1 MEYVKRVYNKWL
13 PEEDAMLRE
22 GIIPPRHNSYANCL
36 LRARKL
42 GFKFVKK
49 REEFRHSERRDGMIS
64 NGVIPPDTGIK
75 YAMERAGEMG
85 VDFIKKFYDE
95 TPVEDVKGLS
105 ASDKVLISNEKNQ
118 STKKFKVKDTVAMKM
133 AAERGR
139 KFFLMHARSSMSI
152 REIAEVAGC
161 TKQNVHR
168 LIDAFKVY
176 YFNEHCFDDVI
187 NDPPAKDRLV

>member
-1 MEYVKRVYNKWL
+1 MDYVKRIYNKWL

-42 GFKFVKK
+42 GFKFVQK
-49 REEFRHSERRDGMIS
+49 RKEFRHSSKRDGMIT
-64 NGVIPPDTGIK
+64 NGVIPPETGIK

-85 VDFIKKFYDE
+85 VDFINKFYEE

-105 ASDKVLISNEKNQ
+105 ASDKVLIIAEKNQ
-118 STKKFKVKDTVAMKM
+118 STRKYKVKDTAAMRL

-139 KFFLMHARSSMSI
+139 KFFLMHARSDMSI
-152 REIAEVAGC
+152 REIASIAGC

-168 LIDAFKVY
+168 LIDAFKIY
-176 YFNEHCFDDVI
+176 YFNTHCYDDVVKES
-187 NDPPAKDRLV
+187 DEVQQA